1 MSDAPKLLFV
11 VTEDWYF
18 CSHRLTLA
26 AAAREAGYATAV
38 ATRVRAHGE
47 LIASR
52 GVRLVPFEMT
62 RRGANPFTE
71 AATLAR
77 LVRLYRRERP
87 DVVHHVALK
96 PVVYGSL
103 AARLAGVPVVVNAVA
118 GTGWL
123 FNATGGA
130 RRALRPLLRRLL
142 GALLART
149 QVIVQNPD
157 DAQVMAGIDLG
168 HVHLIRGAGVD
179 TERFAPRDEAP
190 GPVVILLASR
200 LLWTKGVGD
209 FAAAARLLRERGV
222 AARCVLVGE
231 PDPDNPDFVPEAE
244 LRAWEAAGDV
254 EWWGRRDDMPDVLAG
269 AHIVC
274 LPSFY
279 GEGVPKALIEAAAC
293 GRPIVT
299 TDMPGCR
306 EIVRDGQNGLLVPP
320 REPARLADALARL
333 VGDPALRRQ
342 LGARGRERAVA
353 EFGERQV
360 IAATLAIY
368 RQALA
373 GRRPADAVR
382 GGQG

>member
-1 MSDAPKLLFV
+1 MAAPTRLLFV

-18 CSHRLTLA
+18 CSHRLTLGG
-26 AAAREAGYATAV
+26 AAREAGYDVAV
-38 ATRVRAHGE
+38 ATRVRDHGDQ
-47 LIASR
+47 ITAR
-52 GVRLVPFEMT
+52 GLRLLPFPMT
-62 RRGANPFTE
+62 RRGANPLTE
-71 AATLAR
+71 LATLVR

-87 DVVHHVALK
+87 DIVHHVALK

-130 RRALRPLLRRLL
+130 RRLLRPVMRRVL
-142 GALLART
+142 GAVLAGT

-157 DAQVMAGIDLG
+157 DAEVMAGIDLQ

-179 TERFAPRDEAP
+179 TREFAPRDEAP
-190 GPVVILLASR
+190 GPIVVLLASR

-209 FAAAARLLRERGV
+209 FAVAARLLRERGV
-222 AARCVLVGE
+222 AVRCVLVGT
-231 PDPDNPDFVPEAE
+231 PDPDNPDFVPEGAI
-244 LRAWEAAGDV
+244 RAWEAEGSL
-254 EWWGRRDDMPDVLAG
+254 EWWGHRGNMADVFAA

-274 LPSFY
+274 LPSYY

-306 EIVRDGQNGLLVPP
+306 EIVRQRENGLLVPP
-320 REPARLADALARL
+320 RDPARLADALQELA
-333 VGDPALRRQ
+333 GDADLRRR
-342 LGARGRERAVA
+342 LGAEGRRRVES
-353 EFGERQV
+353 EFSEQQV
-360 IAATLAIY
+360 IAATLAVY
-368 RQALA
+368 RRA
-373 GRRPADAVR
+373 PAP
-382 GGQG
+382 

>member
-1 MSDAPKLLFV
+1 MKAAPKLLYV

-18 CSHRLTLA
+18 CSHRLALA
-26 AAAREAGYATAV
+26 AAAREAGFAAAV
-38 ATRVRAHGE
+38 ATRVRAHGKQIE
-47 LIASR
+47 DR

-62 RRGANPFTE
+62 RRGANPATE
-71 AATLAR
+71 LATLAR

-87 DVVHHVALK
+87 DIVHHVALK

-168 HVHLIRGAGVD
+168 HVHLVRGAGVD
-179 TERFAPRDEAP
+179 TDVFAPRPEAP

-209 FAAAARLLRERGV
+209 FATAARLLRERGV
-222 AARCVLVGE
+222 DARCVLVGE
-231 PDPDNPDFVPEAE
+231 PDPDNPDFVPEAQ
-244 LRAWEAAGDV
+244 LRAWEAAGDLQ
-254 EWWGRRDDMPDVLAG
+254 WRGRRDDMPDVLAG
-269 AHIVC
+269 AHVVC

-306 EIVRDGQNGLLVPP
+306 EIVRDGENGLLVPP
-320 REPARLADALARL
+320 RDPARLADALARL
-333 VGDPALRRQ
+333 AGDADLRRR

-360 IAATLAIY
+360 IAATLDIY
-368 RQALA
+368 RRALA
-373 GRRPADAVR
+373 GRTGDGGTAR
-382 GGQG
+382 G

>member
-1 MSDAPKLLFV
+1 MGESRRLLFV

-18 CSHRLTLA
+18 CSHRLTLG
-26 AAAREAGYATAV
+26 AAARAAGFEVSV
-38 ATRVRAHGE
+38 ATRVRGHGQQ
-47 LIASR
+47 ITGR
-52 GVRLVPFEMT
+52 GLRLVPFEMT
-62 RRGANPFTE
+62 RRGANPLTE
-71 AATLAR
+71 LATLFR

-87 DVVHHVALK
+87 DIVHHVALK

-123 FNATGGA
+123 FNATTGP
-130 RRALRPLLRRLL
+130 RRLLRPLLRRGL
-142 GALLART
+142 GAVLART

-157 DAQVMAGIDLG
+157 DAQVMAGIDLQ
-168 HVHLIRGAGVD
+168 HVHLVRGAGVD
-179 TERFAPRDEAP
+179 TDEFAPRPEAE
-190 GPVVILLASR
+190 GTPVVLLASR

-222 AARCVLVGE
+222 PARCVLVGT

-244 LRAWEAAGDV
+244 IRAWEGEGLL
-254 EWWGRRDDMPDVLAG
+254 EWWGHRGDMPAVLG
-269 AHIVC
+269 SAHVVC
-274 LPSFY
+274 LPSYY

-306 EIVRDGQNGLLVPP
+306 EIVHDGDNGLLVPA
-320 REPARLADALARL
+320 RDPARLADALATL
-333 VGDPALRRQ
+333 VADAGLRRR

-353 EFGERQV
+353 EFAEARV
-360 IAATLAIY
+360 IADTLAIY
-368 RQALA
+368 GRA
-373 GRRPADAVR
+373 GAPAR
-382 GGQG
+382 